1 MTMPQ
6 IIKET
11 CNGYIVHSIQD
22 EMLVHREVECVGPI
36 NEDSVNSLIL
46 QLRYLERTEP
56 GEEITIYINSP
67 GGEVSSGLA
76 LYDVMKAVRCP
87 IRTVCM
93 GLAASMGAV
102 LFASGD
108 TREMLTHSRV
118 MIHDPLI
125 AGNGIR
131 GSATYL
137 DAQVKDLMNT
147 RELIARILSEHTH
160 RTVEEVLERTSRD
173 TYFYAEEAIA
183 FGLADKIITQL

>member
-1 MTMPQ
+1 MTTPM

-11 CNGYIVHSIQD
+11 CSGYIVHTIQD
-22 EMLVHREVECVGPI
+22 EMLMHREVECAGAI

-46 QLRYLERTEP
+46 QLRYLERLDP

-76 LYDVMKAVRCP
+76 LYDVMKAIRCP
-87 IRTVCM
+87 IRTVCV
-93 GLAASMGAV
+93 GLAASMGAI
-102 LFASGD
+102 LFAAGD
-108 TREMLTHSRV
+108 QREMLAHSRV

-125 AGNGIR
+125 AGNGIK

-147 RELIARILSEHTH
+147 RAIIAGILAEHTH
-160 RTVEEVLERTSRD
+160 RTVEEVLEKTAKD
-173 TYFYAEEAIA
+173 TYFYAEEAVA
-183 FGLADKIITQL
+183 FGLADKIVTRL